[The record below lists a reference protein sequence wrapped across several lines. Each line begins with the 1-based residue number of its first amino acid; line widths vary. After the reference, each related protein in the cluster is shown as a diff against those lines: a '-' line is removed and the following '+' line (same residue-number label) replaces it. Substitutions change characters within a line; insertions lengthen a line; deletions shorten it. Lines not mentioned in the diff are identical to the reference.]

1 VIGSWNNG
9 FQGEV
14 TVTNPGPPAMSGWTV
29 RVAFPGA
36 QTVTQAW
43 NSTVTQS
50 GAVATFRNAA
60 WNGTL
65 AAGGSTTFGFVGSGA
80 STPNPAVSF

>member
-1 VIGSWNNG
+1 MWS

-14 TVTNPGPPAMSGWTV
+14 TVTNPGT
-29 RVAFPGA
+29 

-65 AAGGSTTFGFVGSGA
+65 APGGSTTFGFLGSGA
-80 STPNPAVSF
+80 STPNPTASF